1 MIQQMTLQFAKPETG
16 FKLMGD
22 KVYEFNPS
30 KDYYYKPLSQSIEPE
45 HSKLAKRKEWTT
57 LFGYAA
63 QIPHPDAVKMLNYI
77 FGEITKLM
85 GDEYANFN
93 EKMLGESVP
102 IENTQ
107 GGGGMQEASGAG
119 AVSNQNLIPMTGAEL
134 GTRGIANIGTI

>member
-1 MIQQMTLQFAKPETG
+1 
-16 FKLMGD
+16 
-22 KVYEFNPS
+22 VYDFNPDR
-30 KDYYYKPLSQSIEPE
+30 DYYYKPLSQSIEPE

-85 GDEYANFN
+85 GDEFSNFQESMLN
-93 EKMLGESVP
+93 EEQQ

-107 GGGGMQEASGAG
+107 GGGGMQASAD
-119 AVSNQNLIPMTGAEL
+119 AMQMSNQNNIPMSGAEL
-134 GTRGIANIGTI
+134 GTRGIANIGTL